1 MNHGQLSNEKRFS
14 YACRF
19 VCDLQ
24 PDRLW
29 SERAS
34 LFPTGGQTAPPPTKP
49 VNPGIQ
55 SATPD
60 RNDRGDTG
68 GPSQVNY

>member
-1 MNHGQLSNEKRFS
+1 
-14 YACRF
+14 
-19 VCDLQ
+19 
-24 PDRLW
+24 
-29 SERAS
+29 
-34 LFPTGGQTAPPPTKP
+34 
-49 VNPGIQ
+49 IQ